1 MKKKKWWQSRK
12 FLMAVVAAIVVAL
25 NTHYGWAL
33 EPEAIMAILS
43 PFLIYI
49 GVQGVVDARH

>member
-1 MKKKKWWQSRK
+1 MKKKWYQSRK
-12 FLMAVVAAIVVAL
+12 FWVAVVAAVVVAL

-33 EPEAIMAILS
+33 EPEAIMVILS